1 VTRQPDPDIFAEAR
15 CLIDVAAEKDLTVRL
30 IGGLAVREHAPNGE
44 PPIARACKDI
54 DLVTTR
60 KHARPFAS
68 LLPDLGY
75 VANSQFNALN
85 AHRRLLFNDPTHE
98 RQLDVFVDG
107 FEMCHS
113 LPISERLHVH
123 PRAIPPAEL
132 LMTKLQV
139 VQLNEKDEHDIIS
152 MLVAHEIRDDDDTN
166 SVRASRV
173 ARLCREDWGLWR
185 TTKMNVERIDEDLER
200 ATLDP
205 DQRER
210 ARIRLRQ
217 LWERIESEPKSRR
230 WKMRA
235 RLGDKIR
242 WYEEPEEVG

>member
-1 VTRQPDPDIFAEAR
+1 MTSQPDPDIFTEGRRVVDA
-15 CLIDVAAEKDLTVRL
+15 AAEKGLTVRL
-30 IGGLAVREHAPNGE
+30 IGGLAIREHAPSGE

-68 LLPDLGY
+68 LLPTLGY
-75 VANSQFNALN
+75 AANSEFNALN
-85 AHRRLLFNDPTHE
+85 AHRRLLFYDLAHE

-123 PRAIPPAEL
+123 PRAIPLAEL

-152 MLVAHEIRDDDDTN
+152 MLVAHEIRDEDDTN

-173 ARLCREDWGLWR
+173 AQLCREDWGLWR

-200 ATLDP
+200 VPLDP

-210 ARIRLRQ
+210 ARMRLNQ
-217 LWERIESEPKSRR
+217 LWDRIEAEPKTRR